1 MTNAWITGT
10 LFSRVKLIG
19 TYIKADGSNET
30 NYVEADAGKFVSFEI
45 ARFFSGLG
53 ETVDSR
59 ARTDY
64 WRASAR
70 AEVNITQQRRP
81 LRRLGREQPRP
92 RRAGADLAASS

>member
-1 MTNAWITGT
+1 M
-10 LFSRVKLIG
+10 KLIG

-30 NYVEADAGKFVSFEI
+30 NYVEADAGKFLSFEI

-70 AEVNITQQRRP
+70 AEVNSPERRP